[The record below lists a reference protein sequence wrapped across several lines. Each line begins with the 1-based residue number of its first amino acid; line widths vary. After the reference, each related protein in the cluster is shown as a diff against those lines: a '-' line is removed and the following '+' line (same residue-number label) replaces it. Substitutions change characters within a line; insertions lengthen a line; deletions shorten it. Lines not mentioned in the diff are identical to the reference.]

1 MCPHKSISL
10 TSDSKCTPDFS
21 LICIFFLSILSTR
34 NNSGLSGFVH
44 TYIAVCIQTHT
55 QTLLA
60 EVIRTLNTKCRRQDF
75 LLKKC
80 EDLIAMHL
88 GLSQQ
93 SILSMALNAGGGGRG
108 EIPAPLIQ
116 KHLLS
121 RSLCNGLSTQP
132 SMHSD
137 SNRQMDKSIQMVPLS
152 KSKSLPFS

>member
-93 SILSMALNAGGGGRG
+93 SILSMALNAGGGGTG
-108 EIPAPLIQ
+108 GNSCTSDSEAPLVQ
-116 KHLLS
+116 
-121 RSLCNGLSTQP
+121 
-132 SMHSD
+132 
-137 SNRQMDKSIQMVPLS
+137 
-152 KSKSLPFS
+152 KSLQWSFYSALYAQ